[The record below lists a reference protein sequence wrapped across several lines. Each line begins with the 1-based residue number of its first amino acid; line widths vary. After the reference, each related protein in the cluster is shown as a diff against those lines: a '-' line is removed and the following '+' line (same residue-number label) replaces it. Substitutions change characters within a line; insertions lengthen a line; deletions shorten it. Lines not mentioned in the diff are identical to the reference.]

1 MKLLLCLL
9 LLSLAMVSCS
19 GNKKSQDVE
28 ENPAGIDLSDSE
40 GEEGLDDSEDP
51 LLAEEDE
58 GLGDEEMGDEG
69 LVDAGDDLA
78 AEEPMMEEPVGN
90 APVVAAGG
98 DMQGEN
104 FYTVQRN
111 ETLMLIAF
119 KLFGDYEKWRDLA
132 RWNSNQL
139 NGSTNI
145 SVGMQLKY
153 MRSGPEFV
161 WNPEGNPYLI
171 KRGETL
177 GIISDNV
184 YQTPRYWRDIWQN
197 NKPLIKDPNVIFAG
211 FTIYTP
217 ILDGRGVANN

>member
-19 GNKKSQDVE
+19 GNKKSQDVD

-40 GEEGLDDSEDP
+40 GEEGFDDDSDDP

-58 GLGDEEMGDEG
+58 GLDEGGDE
-69 LVDAGDDLA
+69 LADAGDDLA
-78 AEEPMMEEPVGN
+78 EDPMMDEPVPS
-90 APVVAAGG
+90 APMVDTSGG
-98 DMQGEN
+98 GQGEN

-119 KLFGDYEKWRDLA
+119 KLFGDYEKWRELA
-132 RWNSNQL
+132 RWNSGQL

-184 YQTPRYWRDIWQN
+184 YQTPRHWRDIWQN